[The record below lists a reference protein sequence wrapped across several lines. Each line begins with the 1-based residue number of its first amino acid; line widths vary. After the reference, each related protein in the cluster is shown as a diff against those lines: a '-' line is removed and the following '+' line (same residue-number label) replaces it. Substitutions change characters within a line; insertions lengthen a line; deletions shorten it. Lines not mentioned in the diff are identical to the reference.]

1 MPRNIFKGSN
11 KSQASLDKI
20 ADSRDHSQVQIHS
33 NRDRDPHRDHSPSAQ
48 ADTASYPPQSQSQ
61 LQSQQQYGGPAYHQ
75 VTQSQQQQQQ
85 HQYQSQI
92 PQDERYYHDQPQ
104 SQSQPQ
110 SAPPHSG
117 HPPHL
122 LSRSS
127 SSRLPPGQHP
137 PVNAYQEQQQLQS
150 QRPTISLVHPNLQQ
164 ESIAEDQLHEP
175 GRTQFG
181 AAQTIRTSG
190 PKEEKRSRNSGIRG
204 FFSSGKDKKE
214 GRDSPVDQ
222 SRLSRHTSVLR
233 KASQQGP
240 TSPQQQ
246 YPQPSPRLPQSPQQG
261 QGQTHVITNHPQN
274 NSQEELSDDQRDEG
288 YYKYPRPNSQ
298 FGLPQQEQR
307 RPSVPYEEDAPRFP
321 PPPQAPFQ
329 QQIYQQPNTSQQQI
343 ESQEDQKGFFPY
355 TGQPIRD
362 RPSAVFAVDESL
374 RPPSQSSLGPPS
386 PLAGPPAQLAPRTNN
401 PPRYSVQSI
410 QAYQAAQQA
419 ANQIQAQNSGQGQGQ
434 QPSPQDQEEM
444 PNRDRQQRD
453 SRMDDNDQRYAAQQ
467 DPRVRM
473 STAGHEQG
481 RSTPPPRGR
490 DDIQSL
496 DHQTLLLRYEELQ
509 AKYSK
514 VKRYYFDREAQ
525 VTQLQNTVANQR
537 LSMSKTSLDDAQ
549 YATRFER
556 LNGAI
561 QNLAFNIRKD
571 WRRVPNWLTPAC
583 NRDAC
588 QTGTKEMTAVGRAC
602 ISRWLYEHIFQE
614 IFHPGIDPTLSA
626 QLKQMERT
634 LRRTPSILT
643 EEQRDD
649 LLTKVT
655 TWRLTTCEGLNDV
668 LNSRQMEAYTEN
680 LSHILADQ
688 LCEYLRTLL
697 ADPPPPNL
705 EGYLLPIVAQTLSI
719 AANLPLESRDICI
732 ECYHPGTPINEIFMK
747 LETGMTP
754 LTNPGSAP
762 SREDYEDAEIEE
774 EQNSINS
781 TDEPSNV
788 EDQIREAAKA
798 ATTSTST
805 IQQTASAGSQ
815 NSNNNKKEKKSG
827 GGFFSGGF
835 SGGLVSK
842 KPPPSSSRGPST
854 TDLAGKDKSS
864 TEIGAGGDEGAWNLD
879 VMTRGAKEGKI
890 RFAVFLAVE
899 VRGKSVKGEQGQGGS
914 GNGGEQVKQG
924 ENGGGGGSG
933 NGSNGNGSASAGPGV
948 GTQSNTGT
956 SGGAGTG
963 GVNVLVKA
971 PVFGF

>member
-1 MPRNIFKGSN
+1 
-11 KSQASLDKI
+11 
-20 ADSRDHSQVQIHS
+20 
-33 NRDRDPHRDHSPSAQ
+33 
-48 ADTASYPPQSQSQ
+48 
-61 LQSQQQYGGPAYHQ
+61 
-75 VTQSQQQQQQ
+75 
-85 HQYQSQI
+85 QYQSQI
-92 PQDERYYHDQPQ
+92 PQDERYYNEPQSQSQ

-110 SAPPHSG
+110 PPPQSAAATS
-117 HPPHL
+117 HPAHL

-127 SSRLPPGQHP
+127 SNRLPSGQHP
-137 PVNAYQEQQQLQS
+137 PVNAYQEQQLQN
-150 QRPTISLVHPNLQQ
+150 QRPTIALVNPSLQQ
-164 ESIAEDQLHEP
+164 ESIAEDEHHQP

-181 AAQTIRTSG
+181 TAQTIRTTG

-222 SRLSRHTSVLR
+222 TRLSRHGSVLR
-233 KASQQGP
+233 NRPQQQAP
-240 TSPQQQ
+240 TSPQSQSQQQQQQ
-246 YPQPSPRLPQSPQQG
+246 YPQQSPRAPQSPQQG
-261 QGQTHVITNHPQN
+261 QPPQLPN
-274 NSQEELSDDQRDEG
+274 VSQEELSDDPRDER
-288 YYKYPRPNSQ
+288 YYRYDRPNSQ
-298 FGLPQQEQR
+298 FVSPSQQDQR
-307 RPSVPYEEDAPRFP
+307 RPSVPYEEDAPHFP
-321 PPPQAPFQ
+321 PPPQPQFQ
-329 QQIYQQPNTSQQQI
+329 QQLYQQPNISLQQLDSQD
-343 ESQEDQKGFFPY
+343 ERKEFFPH

-362 RPSAVFAVDESL
+362 RPSAVFAIDESL

-386 PLAGPPAQLAPRTNN
+386 PLGPPAQLAPLAPRSNN
-401 PPRYSVQSI
+401 PTRYSAQSL

-419 ANQIQAQNSGQGQGQ
+419 ANQIQVQNQTPPPPQ
-434 QPSPQDQEEM
+434 QQSVHAQEEM
-444 PNRDRQQRD
+444 PTRDRQQRD
-453 SRMDDNDQRYAAQQ
+453 SRMDDTDSRYATQQ
-467 DPRVRM
+467 DPRLRM
-473 STAGHEQG
+473 STAAHEHG

-571 WRRVPNWLTPAC
+571 WRRLPNWLAPAC

-614 IFHPGIDPTLSA
+614 IFHPGIDPLLSS

-655 TWRLTTCEGLNDV
+655 TWRLTTCEGLHDV
-668 LNSRQMEAYTEN
+668 LNSRQAEAYTEN
-680 LSHILADQ
+680 LSRILADQ

-697 ADPPPPNL
+697 VDPPPPNL
-705 EGYLLPIVAQTLSI
+705 EGYLLPLVSQTLSI
-719 AANLPLESRDICI
+719 SSNLPLESRDICI
-732 ECYHPGTPINEIFMK
+732 EYYHPGTPINEIFMK
-747 LETGMTP
+747 PETGMTP
-754 LTNPGSAP
+754 LTNPSSAP
-762 SREDYEDAEIEE
+762 TREDYEDVDMDE
-774 EQNSINS
+774 EQKSIIS
-781 TDEPSNV
+781 TDEAANV
-788 EDQIREAAKA
+788 EEQIREAAKA

-805 IQQTASAGSQ
+805 IQQTTSS
-815 NSNNNKKEKKSG
+815 SSRDSKKEKKSG

-835 SGGLVSK
+835 SGGLVNK
-842 KPPPSSSRGPST
+842 KPPSSSRGPST
-854 TDLAGKDKSS
+854 TDLSQRDKSS
-864 TEIGAGGDEGAWNLD
+864 TEQVAKGDEEGAWNFD
-879 VMTRGAKEGKI
+879 VMTRGSKEGKI

-899 VRGKSVKGEQGQGGS
+899 VRGKSLKGEQAQA
-914 GNGGEQVKQG
+914 GNGNGNAELKQG
-924 ENGGGGGSG
+924 ENG
-933 NGSNGNGSASAGPGV
+933 NGSAGPGV
-948 GTQSNTGT
+948 GGQSITGT
-956 SGGAGTG
+956 SGGAGTA